1 MKLIDCFT
9 FYNEID
15 LLNYRLNVLDEVVD
29 YFIIVESKHTFVG
42 KEKEMYF
49 EKNKENLFG
58 KFINKII
65 HIIVDD
71 FPYKYPNIN
80 TSKGQ
85 QWENEVYQRNKIN
98 DGIQQLNLDDNDII
112 IITDVDEIPN
122 IDILHKIKNNEIMVN
137 INTLEMDLYYCNL
150 NRKQKSWPS
159 ARILKHKEYKL
170 SNLQCNNIRMNNYPV
185 IKNGGWHLS
194 YFGDGEFIKNKIE
207 NFAHQELNIPNFTDI
222 KKINDRITS
231 FTDMFD
237 RNEYNNK
244 DTIIS
249 VKDNNNLPPYYEI
262 YLTKFI
268 LF

>member
-15 LLNYRLNVLDEVVD
+15 LLNYRLNILDEVVD
-29 YFIIVESKHTFVG
+29 YFVIVEGTHTYVG

-49 EKNKENLFG
+49 EKNKENLFK
-58 KFINKII
+58 KFTNKII

-80 TSKGQ
+80 TSIGQ
-85 QWENEVYQRNKIN
+85 QWENEIYQRNRIN
-98 DGIQQLNLDDNDII
+98 DGIQQLKLDDKDII
-112 IITDVDEIPN
+112 MITDVDEIPN

-137 INTLEMDLYYCNL
+137 INTLEMDLYYYNL
-150 NRKQKSWPS
+150 NWKQKLWSS
-159 ARILKHKEYKL
+159 ARILQYKEYKL

-194 YFGDGEFIKNKIE
+194 YFGDSEFIKNKIE
-207 NFAHQELNIPNFTDI
+207 NFSHQELNIPNFTNI
-222 KKINDRITS
+222 NKINDRITS

-237 RNEYNNK
+237 RNEYNNS
-244 DTIIS
+244 TSIS
-249 VKDNNNLPPYYEI
+249 VKDNNNLPPYYDI